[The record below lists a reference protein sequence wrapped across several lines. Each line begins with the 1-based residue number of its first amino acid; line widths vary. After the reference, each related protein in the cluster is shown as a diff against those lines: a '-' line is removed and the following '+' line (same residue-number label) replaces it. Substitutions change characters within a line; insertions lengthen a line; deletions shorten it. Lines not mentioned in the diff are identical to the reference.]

1 MIDAQKF
8 NEGIRLLQ
16 EARKADPTNYKIL
29 EQMGL
34 AYYLKKDFNNAILV
48 FNQLIKM
55 PNIDS
60 DCYEL
65 FGNVLDDNN
74 QTEKALEIYSLG
86 LKKNPQSGSLYYQIG
101 NIYLSKKK
109 YNEAVS
115 AYENGISAEPTFAMN
130 YFRAAKLYCYS
141 NEEVWGMIYGEI
153 FLNLIRNSK
162 HAAEISKLLYDTYQ
176 SEIKL
181 TSDSTLTVSFSKE
194 RPTPST
200 PNPYGTSVYEPT
212 LEQALKGTKYI
223 DINSLDK
230 VRTKFL
236 DIYFKNDYDKQYPN
250 VLFEYQLKVKQ
261 AGHLEAYNHWLLFKG
276 NETTFAIWQAKNK
289 EKWENFI
296 ERYKNNPIQID
307 DRNKFV
313 RKKIAK

>member
-1 MIDAQKF
+1 
-8 NEGIRLLQ
+8 
-16 EARKADPTNYKIL
+16 
-29 EQMGL
+29 
-34 AYYLKKDFNNAILV
+34 
-48 FNQLIKM
+48 
-55 PNIDS
+55 
-60 DCYEL
+60 
-65 FGNVLDDNN
+65 
-74 QTEKALEIYSLG
+74 
-86 LKKNPQSGSLYYQIG
+86 
-101 NIYLSKKK
+101 
-109 YNEAVS
+109 
-115 AYENGISAEPTFAMN
+115 MN

-296 ERYKNNPIQID
+296 EWYKNNPIQID